1 MGRHYTYETTLCIDG
16 ENDIDV
22 KVSFTVSWGH
32 PGCWYQRNGDPGFPP
47 EPSEIDDI
55 TVETINGHLH
65 PIAAFGTPA
74 TNLTAEAIERKLRE
88 EHSDAMIQEAAE
100 ADAAE
105 HDDAEERRWEEF
117 REGCR

>member
-1 MGRHYTYETTLCIDG
+1 MGRFYTYETSLCIDG

-22 KVSFTVSWGH
+22 KASFTVSWGRPETPPCYAH
-32 PGCWYQRNGDPGFPP
+32 GGLPADPDV
-47 EPSEIDDI
+47 IDDI

-74 TNLTAEAIERKLRE
+74 DNLTADAIERKLRE

-100 ADAAE
+100 ADAADR
-105 HDDAEERRWEEF
+105 DDAEERRWEEF